1 MRRPASIDADDGIS
15 PQSIHGSP
23 YDLAGCH
30 DGCHR
35 VLGIAPDLAE
45 LPRCDDHVIVHAAGP
60 SRGSSGDLR
69 PPGPGI
75 DRRLGYCQDPTAV
88 VVCRDSHRIEVLRY
102 SRDRTLQSPVSH
114 DIGSRMCQVVLGN
127 FALSEPGCTRFGI
140 RHAHSD
146 IPTVTTEA
154 VTKRMRETRSAA
166 CSPTHHISLGRRGV
180 LERPK
185 PSPGRT

>member
-75 DRRLGYCQDPTAV
+75 DRRLGYYQDPTAV

-114 DIGSRMCQVVLGN
+114 DIGSGMGKVVLGN
-127 FALSEPGCTRFGI
+127 FALSEPECTRSEI
-140 RHAHSD
+140 RHTRPDVS
-146 IPTVTTEA
+146 IVTTEA
-154 VTKRMRETRSAA
+154 VTKPMHVTGSAA
-166 CSPTHHISLGRRGV
+166 CSPTHLI
-180 LERPK
+180 P
-185 PSPGRT
+185 